1 MTEAEGVDATAW
13 VDRYGDML
21 FRYAIASVRDP
32 SAAEDLVQ
40 DTFLAAIASLD
51 SFAQRSSE
59 RTWLIGILRH
69 KIQDHFRRVCRARE
83 LGGRTPPDFE
93 QPSAQFDA
101 RGQWSHP
108 LQEWHLPDQALER
121 EQFWKVFDHCVDA
134 LPENLRTSFAL
145 REIEGLDSESLAEI
159 LHTSK
164 NHVWVMLSRARQ
176 KLRRCLE
183 RSWFSAPS
191 E

>member
-1 MTEAEGVDATAW
+1 MNESTRIDAAAW
-13 VDRYGDML
+13 VDRHGDVL
-21 FRYAIASVRDP
+21 FRYALASVRDP

-40 DTFLAAIASLD
+40 DTFVAAIGALD

-69 KIQDHFRRVCRARE
+69 KIQDHFRRVSRTGE
-83 LGGRTPPDFE
+83 LGSEKQPDVEKRRAEFDGRG
-93 QPSAQFDA
+93 
-101 RGQWSHP
+101 RWSRP
-108 LQEWHLPDQALER
+108 LQQWHLPDKALER
-121 EQFWKVFDHCVDA
+121 TEFWKAFDHCIGE
-134 LPENLRTSFAL
+134 LPEHLRTSFAL
-145 REIEGLDSESLAEI
+145 REIEGLDSESLADI

-183 RSWFSAPS
+183 RSWFSAAS